1 MVVSHW
7 LAVGSRY
14 MHNIMDLHTCMCINC
29 HTTSHSI
36 IVIVLEKRSNFAVK
50 LIFQYEPLKLVTL
63 VDFVHNPECL
73 N

>member
-1 MVVSHW
+1 MKMRR
-7 LAVGSRY
+7 LY
-14 MHNIMDLHTCMCINC
+14 YKMTY
-29 HTTSHSI
+29 
-36 IVIVLEKRSNFAVK
+36 VIVLEKRSNFAVK